1 MSTPR
6 RSGTTAAEEQPG
18 EHRSSGDRRWR
29 LQDQRDFLVRSLADL
44 RAEHDAGDIEWRD
57 YEALLARDGGR
68 LSAVDAELRELDAE
82 GEAAA
87 AVPVSAAGPG
97 LRRRTGADGRDP
109 APAVATPRRRPI
121 WLGVVAIVALTAG
134 TTLLVVHLT
143 SPRLPGQPE
152 TGGATQNLAQE
163 VQTQLAEASV
173 LVDEGT
179 RSSLSQAL
187 TVYRTVLSEDPNQPQ
202 ALAETGWLE
211 WEAGFSGG
219 DATLETQGKALV
231 QRSVKVERND
241 FAAHLFLGTIE
252 LKQDH
257 DPAAAVTQYKAFLSE
272 HPPKAQVTLAA
283 PLIRKA
289 FGDLGQPVPAA
300 VGG

>member
-6 RSGTTAAEEQPG
+6 RSGATAAEEQPE

-29 LQDQRDFLVRSLADL
+29 LEDQRDFLVRSLADL
-44 RAEHDAGDIEWRD
+44 QAEHDAGDIEARD
-57 YEALLARDGGR
+57 YDALVARDRGR
-68 LSAVDAELRELDAE
+68 LSAVEAELRELDAE
-82 GEAAA
+82 EAAA
-87 AVPVSAAGPG
+87 PVPAATGRP
-97 LRRRTGADGRDP
+97 RRRTRGDGRDP
-109 APAVATPRRRPI
+109 APGAPAQRRRPI

-134 TTLLVVHLT
+134 TTLLVVHLA

-163 VQTQLAEASV
+163 VQTQLAEATV

-179 RSSLSQAL
+179 QSSLSQAL
-187 TVYRTVLSEDPNQPQ
+187 IVYRTVLSEDPNQPQ
-202 ALAETGWLE
+202 ALAETGWLV

-219 DATLETQGKALV
+219 DATLESQGKALV
-231 QRSVKVERND
+231 QRSVTVERND

-272 HPPKAQVTLAA
+272 HPPKARITSAA
-283 PLIRKA
+283 PLIRQA